1 MKKFIIGP
9 IICVLFLISTL
20 GVFAAGENVISMRLA
35 SDQPV
40 TAPGEK
46 GFSFFADRI
55 KEETNGQITITLYP
69 NAVLGSGDE
78 CVEQAQAGVLEMAKS
93 SCANLGKFIPI
104 MDIFSIPYLFRDKDH
119 YWKVLDG
126 EVGSEIAD
134 YTEEAGMKLLFW
146 VDAGA
151 RSFYNN
157 VRPIHTPDDLK
168 GLKIRVMGSDIMIKT
183 MEAFGASP
191 TTTAFSEVYSAL
203 QTGVIDGAE
212 NNPPSVDKM
221 KHNEVAKYYSLDEH
235 MMIPDTLVISLDVW
249 NKLTKEQQD
258 IFIKVS
264 KETQEFVKK
273 EWAKQEV
280 EGLKRISVTTK
291 INLIPDKSAFIEAV
305 KPLQESLSPKFE
317 GYIEKIQAVK

>member
-1 MKKFIIGP
+1 MKKII
-9 IICVLFLISTL
+9 IVVICVLFLISAL
-20 GVFAAGENVISMRLA
+20 GIFAAGENVISMRLA
-35 SDQPV
+35 YDQPV
-40 TAPGEK
+40 TTPKAK
-46 GFSFFADRI
+46 GFNFFADRI
-55 KEETNGQITITLYP
+55 KELTNGQIIITNYP
-69 NAVLGSGDE
+69 NAVLGRPKE
-78 CVEQAQAGVLEMAKS
+78 NAEQVQAGALEMFTI
-93 SCANLGKFIPI
+93 SCADLAMFVPI
-104 MDIFSIPYLFRDKDH
+104 MDVFSIPYLFRDKEH

-126 EVGSEIAD
+126 EVGREIAE

-157 VRPIHTPDDLK
+157 VRPIYTPDDLK
-168 GLKIRVMGSDIMIKT
+168 GLKVRVMSSDVMIKT

-191 TTTAFSEVYSAL
+191 TTVAFSEVYSAL

-212 NNPPSVDKM
+212 NNPPSVDNM

-235 MMIPDTLVISLDVW
+235 MMIPDSLIISLDVW

-264 KETQEFVKK
+264 KETQEVVKK

-280 EGLKRISVTTK
+280 EGLKRISVNTK

>member
-1 MKKFIIGP
+1 MKKFIIVS
-9 IICVLFLISTL
+9 IVCLLFMVSALV
-20 GVFAAGENVISMRLA
+20 VFATGENVISMRLA
-35 SDQPV
+35 SDQPA

-55 KEETNGQITITLYP
+55 KEETNGQIVITTYP
-69 NAVLGSGDE
+69 NAVLGNIGE
-78 CVEQAQAGVLEMAKS
+78 CIEQVQSGVLEMAKA
-93 SCANLGKFIPI
+93 SCGWLNNFVPI
-104 MDIFSIPYLFRDKDH
+104 MDIFSVPYLFRDKEH

-134 YTEEAGMKLLFW
+134 YTEKAGMKLLFW

-157 VRPIHTPDDLK
+157 VRPIYTPDDLK
-168 GLKIRVMGSDIMIKT
+168 GLKIRVMGSDTMIKT

-191 TTTAFSEVYSAL
+191 TTTAFAEVYNAL

-212 NNPPSVDKM
+212 NNPPSVWNM
-221 KHNEVAKYYSLDEH
+221 KHSEVAKYYSLDEH

-264 KETQEFVKK
+264 KEAQEFVKK
-273 EWAKQEV
+273 EWAKQEEEAV
-280 EGLKRISVTTK
+280 NEISKNTK
-291 INLIPDKSAFIEAV
+291 INLISDKSAFIKAV

>member
-1 MKKFIIGP
+1 MKKII
-9 IICVLFLISTL
+9 IVVLCVLFLIPAL
-20 GVFAAGENVISMRLA
+20 GIFAAGENVISMRLA
-35 SDQPV
+35 YDQPV
-40 TAPGEK
+40 TTPKAK
-46 GFSFFADRI
+46 GFNFFADRI
-55 KEETNGQITITLYP
+55 KELTNGQIIITNYP
-69 NAVLGSGDE
+69 NAVLGHPKE
-78 CVEQAQAGVLEMAKS
+78 NAEQVQAGALEMFTI
-93 SCANLGKFIPI
+93 SCADLAMFVPI
-104 MDIFSIPYLFRDKDH
+104 MDVFSIPYLFRDKEH

-126 EVGSEIAD
+126 EVGREIAE

-157 VRPIHTPDDLK
+157 VRPIYTPDDLK
-168 GLKIRVMGSDIMIKT
+168 GLKVRVMSSDVMIKT

-191 TTTAFSEVYSAL
+191 TTVAFSEVYSAL
-203 QTGVIDGAE
+203 QTEVIDGAE

-258 IFIKVS
+258 IFIKIS